1 MLYSITRKN
10 LTTSQILLHF
20 YVVTWQGKKRLYR
33 YVSCLFEAHT
43 RQESAVGFRR
53 MYISRIESCLKSN
66 FNTKTVVN
74 NSFSLTSLHPYE
86 LQLKKLNRIYLGVK
100 LGTVKLKDLFNLREK
115 ICVKARNHM
124 GPKN

>member
-1 MLYSITRKN
+1 MWN
-10 LTTSQILLHF
+10 LKISLHENLEKPF
-20 YVVTWQGKKRLYR
+20 AL
-33 YVSCLFEAHT
+33 
-43 RQESAVGFRR
+43 
-53 MYISRIESCLKSN
+53 ISN

-86 LQLKKLNRIYLGVK
+86 LQLKKLNPIYLGVK

-115 ICVKARNHM
+115 VCVKARNHM